1 MFHCLTAAE
10 AQRRDAAG
18 LGVPSLQGVAAG
30 LAECWTF
37 QSPPCS
43 GAAFLSFSASKGLFC
58 PSVQLLPS
66 SSGRVPSAARKQHQ
80 DVPQELCQ

>member
-1 MFHCLTAAE
+1 MAAE
-10 AQRRDAAG
+10 RDAAG

-37 QSPPCS
+37 KSPPSS
-43 GAAFLSFSASKGLFC
+43 GAAFLSFSASEGFC
-58 PSVQLLPS
+58 PSVQLLP

-80 DVPQELCQ
+80 DVPQLHFPIP